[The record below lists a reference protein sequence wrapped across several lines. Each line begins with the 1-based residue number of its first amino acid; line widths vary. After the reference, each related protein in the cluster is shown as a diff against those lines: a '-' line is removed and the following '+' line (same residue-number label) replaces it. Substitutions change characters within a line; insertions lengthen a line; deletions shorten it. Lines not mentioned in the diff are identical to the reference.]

1 MLEVEKK
8 EACQLIFLV
17 FITLFAVLLF
27 IVVTMV
33 LMLILKWMQ
42 RRISKTRL
50 AIISLLLTLAAEI
63 LLYIY
68 ENR

>member
-1 MLEVEKK
+1 MSTEY
-8 EACQLIFLV
+8 LV
-17 FITLFAVLLF
+17 FITLFTVLLF

-50 AIISLLLTLAAEI
+50 AIISLLLTLAAEF
-63 LLYIY
+63 LLFSY
-68 ENR
+68 